1 MGNDLVKIA
10 GDLPLVKEILEVA
23 LTLYF
28 NFTINNNFNDKFEE
42 HNS

>member
-1 MGNDLVKIA
+1 MGYDLVKI
-10 GDLPLVKEILEVA
+10 DLPLVKEILEVA

-28 NFTINNNFNDKFEE
+28 NFTLNKVVKSEE